1 MDMAFRDPEKVQEGP
16 GDHHHALTS
25 HISPAVLP
33 PSVQTV
39 VGKRE
44 TSVLDHV
51 MMGEVHESCIEMK
64 VKGEKIVGDM
74 RWDEVRPLPT
84 KVSEGKFDA
93 GGLNRGRKKERPT
106 REKGFGARKQS
117 FRYLYL
123 RRTFSR
129 VLCHR
134 PSRSDANMHVG
145 WMSIS
150 RAVIMIQN

>member
-1 MDMAFRDPEKVQEGP
+1 VGRGEA
-16 GDHHHALTS
+16 
-25 HISPAVLP
+25 SPHL
-33 PSVQTV
+33 
-39 VGKRE
+39 GIR
-44 TSVLDHV
+44 
-51 MMGEVHESCIEMK
+51 G
-64 VKGEKIVGDM
+64 
-74 RWDEVRPLPT
+74 EVRP
-84 KVSEGKFDA
+84 